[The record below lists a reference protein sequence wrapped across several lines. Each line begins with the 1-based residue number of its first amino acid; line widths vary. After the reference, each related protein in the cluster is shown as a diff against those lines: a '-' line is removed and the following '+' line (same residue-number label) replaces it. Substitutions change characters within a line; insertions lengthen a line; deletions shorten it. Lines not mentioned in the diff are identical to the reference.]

1 MSKNAILT
9 LLTETPLH
17 PGTGQNLGVIDLPV
31 QRERHTDFPFVPSS
45 SLKGALRSG
54 LNLTREM
61 EATIFGAELD
71 SGKHFAGAIAFGD
84 TRILAFPVRRMDGI
98 FGWVTAPT
106 VIDRLKR
113 DLSIIDTELDIDIP
127 SSIDGETVLVTTR
140 AEKKS
145 RVVVEDLMLDAK
157 PDDAVDTLADQ
168 LAGICFGR
176 SAHKMV
182 REKFKR
188 DLMVLSEGQF
198 QHLLQLGTQVVARNV
213 LDETTKKSENVWY
226 MELIPRDTLFYSP
239 IMAEDSRKGEKQKA
253 EELLD
258 VLHDAMALGYIQVGG
273 NETLGHGWCATTVH
287 LAESLSDILADK
299 GA

>member
-31 QRERHTDFPFVPSS
+31 QRERHTDFPLVPSS

-54 LNLTREM
+54 LNLPEKM
-61 EATIFGAELD
+61 EATIFGAELG
-71 SGKHFAGAIAFGD
+71 SGKHFAGAVAFGD

-113 DLSIIDTELDIDIP
+113 DLSIVDTELDIGIP
-127 SSIDGETVLVTTR
+127 SSIDDKSVLVTTR
-140 AEKKS
+140 AKQS
-145 RVVVEDLMLDAK
+145 SQVVIEDLMLDAK
-157 PDDAVDTLADQ
+157 PDNGVDTLADQ
-168 LAGICFGR
+168 LAGICLER
-176 SAHKMV
+176 SAHEML
-182 REKFKR
+182 RDKFKR
-188 DLMVLSEGQF
+188 DLMVVSEGEF
-198 QHLLQLGTQVVARNV
+198 KHLLQLGTQVVARNV
-213 LDETTKKSENVWY
+213 LDKETKKSKNVWY

-239 IMAEDSRKGEKQKA
+239 IMAEDSRNDEEQKA
-253 EELLD
+253 GDLLD

-287 LAESLSDILADK
+287 LADSLNDILAGK
-299 GA
+299 GE